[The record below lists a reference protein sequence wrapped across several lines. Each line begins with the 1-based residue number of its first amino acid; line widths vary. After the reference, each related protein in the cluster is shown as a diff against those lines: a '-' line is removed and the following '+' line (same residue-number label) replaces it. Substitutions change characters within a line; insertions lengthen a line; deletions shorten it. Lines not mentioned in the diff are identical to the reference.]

1 MRIKR
6 LHLFLI
12 KDYLGAFFAT
22 FFVCLFI
29 VLMQFLWKYVD
40 EMVGKGLEISVLFE
54 FFGYAALSLV
64 PMALPLAILLS
75 SLMTFGNL
83 GERMELI
90 AMKAAGISLFRIMK
104 PFLVFIT
111 LICVGAFF
119 FSNEAM
125 PKIQTKLYVLLRS
138 MSQKSPEVEIPEGS
152 FYKDIKSISI
162 YVREKDR
169 DSKLLKDLMIYKFPD
184 EYSGQYGIVD
194 KATIIT
200 ADSGRLKMSDDKLN
214 LILELYSGESF
225 ENLKETQENAK
236 NVPYRR
242 ETFSYRQML
251 IDFDSNFNR
260 TDESAASNRWTCKD
274 LDALTYAVDSLTK
287 RSDSINRR
295 TTEMFVNERYFNRVA
310 GVENLPLAELTSS
323 LADKNQ
329 YNIDSLFSKKN
340 TIVKKDILNYATM
353 HANQNMEDLK
363 NKYIER
369 EKMIDRNTRRH
380 DIERH
385 RKFTLSFA
393 CLVFFFIG
401 APLGA
406 IIRKGGLGV
415 PVVISVFLFIIYY
428 IIDNMGYKMAREGVW
443 HVWSGM
449 WLSSAVLFPLGI
461 YLTYLAATDS
471 MISINI
477 NFKSLFK
484 RKKKIDTENP
494 NFTQTSAIDEGTEDG
509 DESSSKD
516 NDITTEEII

>member
-184 EYSGQYGIVD
+184 EFSGQYGIVD

-310 GVENLPLAELTSS
+310 GVENLPLAELTSW
-323 LADKNQ
+323 
-329 YNIDSLFSKKN
+329 
-340 TIVKKDILNYATM
+340 
-353 HANQNMEDLK
+353 DLK
-363 NKYIER
+363 N
-369 EKMIDRNTRRH
+369 
-380 DIERH
+380 
-385 RKFTLSFA
+385 
-393 CLVFFFIG
+393 V
-401 APLGA
+401 
-406 IIRKGGLGV
+406 
-415 PVVISVFLFIIYY
+415 
-428 IIDNMGYKMAREGVW
+428 
-443 HVWSGM
+443 
-449 WLSSAVLFPLGI
+449 
-461 YLTYLAATDS
+461 YL
-471 MISINI
+471 
-477 NFKSLFK
+477 
-484 RKKKIDTENP
+484 R
-494 NFTQTSAIDEGTEDG
+494 
-509 DESSSKD
+509 
-516 NDITTEEII
+516 

>member
-6 LHLFLI
+6 LYLFLI

-40 EMVGKGLEISVLFE
+40 EMVGKGLEISVLLE
-54 FFGYAALSLV
+54 FFGYAALSLI

-104 PFLVFIT
+104 PFLVFIS
-111 LICVGAFF
+111 IVCIGAFF

-125 PKIQTKLYVLLRS
+125 PRIQTKLYVLLRS
-138 MSQKSPEVEIPEGS
+138 MSQKSPDVEIPEGS
-152 FYKDIKSISI
+152 FYKDIKGLSI

-169 DSKLLKDLMIYKFPD
+169 DSKLLKNLMIYKFP
-184 EYSGQYGIVD
+184 EEFSGQYGVVD

-214 LILELYSGESF
+214 LILELYDGESF
-225 ENLKETQENAK
+225 ENLKESQENSK

-251 IDFDSNFNR
+251 IDFDANFNR
-260 TDESAASNRWTCKD
+260 TDESVAANRWTCKD
-274 LDALTYAVDSLTK
+274 LAALTYAVDSLTK
-287 RSDSINRR
+287 RSDSINKR

-310 GVENLPLAELTSS
+310 GVVNQTLAEMTSTIS
-323 LADKNQ
+323 DKSQ

-340 TIVKKDILNYATM
+340 TIVKKDILNYASM
-353 HANQNMEDLK
+353 HANQNKEDLS
-363 NKYIER
+363 NKYTER
-369 EKMIDRNTRRH
+369 ERMIDRNTRRH

-471 MISINI
+471 MISIN
-477 NFKSLFK
+477 FKSLLK
-484 RKKKIDTENP
+484 RKKKKNEENE
-494 NFTQTSAIDEGTEDG
+494 NQFGFKKSESEADEDHG
-509 DESSSKD
+509 SSEHK
-516 NDITTEEII
+516 NVTPKETN